1 VEVRGAGPTRSA
13 VARWATW
20 DASANLW
27 AAWPG
32 IISRFTLKDL
42 REGTPSFSLD
52 VDRFEPPP
60 IEAPQETS
68 AAEQ

>member
-1 VEVRGAGPTRSA
+1 MV
-13 VARWATW
+13 
-20 DASANLW
+20 
-27 AAWPG
+27 
-32 IISRFTLKDL
+32 SRFTLKDL